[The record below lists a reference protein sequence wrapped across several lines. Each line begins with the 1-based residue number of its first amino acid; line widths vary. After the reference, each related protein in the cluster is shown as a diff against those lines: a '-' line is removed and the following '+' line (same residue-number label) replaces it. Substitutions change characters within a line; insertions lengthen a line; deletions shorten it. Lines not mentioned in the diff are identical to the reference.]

1 MTRKEFDKLAK
12 FGNGKT
18 CRRARKQEGFNCS
31 ALSKKWRKE
40 VRHEYLRGFSKRA
53 KNIVVDKEF
62 RVSSI
67 ESGAFRECRAESII
81 IADGIQMYGG
91 HRSPLYLGRDR
102 DFPAPTEIFAGCA
115 RLKTVRLSTVEFNLT
130 YDGTDAHFKLG
141 EGTFRDCVSL
151 EEIFIPPCVDEIGAS
166 AFEGCKNLKTV
177 TIPTV
182 KKIDKRAFW
191 GCKSLS
197 QLKVRADCQI
207 EPHALPKK
215 CQVERFSISDER
227 DMRDF
232 KAVCYSN
239 RPKRGDFDLKI
250 EKIDGKNVLTAV
262 GDKISEFVEIPASV
276 QVIGE
281 RAFADCW
288 QVENVTVPSSVEIIG
303 EEAFAN
309 CENLRVITLN
319 DGLKTVGKRAFYY
332 CKKLPDIQFPFTVQ
346 SIDDKALYGC
356 SALSS
361 VELAEGLVS
370 LGSEVFEYAVIEEIA
385 LPSTLASIHTYAFA
399 GCRKLKRIRISR
411 KVYDK
416 HRWLLPKDVQYDVYD
431 TPSQPQQPSKPI
443 QSAAPQPTPSTT
455 VTPPVK
461 NYDFDFKIVRGVLHE
476 VGDKV
481 DEHAVIPDGVTSI
494 ADEACRGNSKL
505 VSVVIPNSVKKI
517 GIYAFAK
524 CKNLKEVTLPD
535 KLTVIPKGAFEEC
548 TALTTVHYPSALK
561 TVGEHAFYNCHSLE
575 DTELPDTLI
584 RIGSRAFYHVRA
596 SAVFIP
602 ATCKYFG
609 AYAIVG
615 SSKIIGG
622 VNVAAEKKRKIEE
635 KHRQEEELRK
645 RQQEAYFTKL
655 VQEQDERWN
664 QYQLRLQKEQ
674 EERRRQKEESERRA
688 REEAERKAR
697 EEKERKERE
706 ERERKARE
714 EAARKARE
722 AEAARAAAAKPTT
735 STAKPSATSSTST
748 AKPTSTT
755 TTKSYDI
762 ERIVRDY
769 DLKHVPF
776 DEKYFWNHWQWALK
790 GEAHSKPSWA
800 RLGDFF
806 YNGFYFKQNYLYAVL
821 CYKKAGSCDAE
832 QYAHMAE
839 CYHYGKGVARDLEQA
854 FKYYN
859 YAYNRGYDNGTMN
872 MSDEEYDRM
881 MEKSYRRSRMT
892 YDTSKTASRVSIA
905 SLKREIN
912 KILDVM
918 PSLAPPKLF
927 RGETKTYDD
936 YAREVKSEIKWKYT
950 GKGIIFDFDVKLSSL
965 VHRYPEH
972 LSYVPRVT
980 LTITALLDDDFK
992 SLGSVSRSNWDNVD
1006 DVIKELGLQYAVNN
1020 YESDSKVK
1028 WIDGRWVEIGYIR
1041 SLRSDAL
1048 QADSA
1053 SQMGSAYRSF
1063 KFTAGE
1069 IASKTW
1075 DKFIS
1080 EYDIVDDKQNPVHG
1094 FSVVFKHRYK

>member
-31 ALSKKWRKE
+31 ALSKKWREE
-40 VRHEYLRGFSKRA
+40 VKYRYLTGFSKRA

-62 RVSSI
+62 ISSI
-67 ESGAFRECRAESII
+67 ESGAFCDCRAESII

-91 HRSPLYLGRDR
+91 RRRPLYLGRER
-102 DFPAPTEIFAGCA
+102 DFPAPTEIFAGCT

-141 EGTFRDCVSL
+141 EGSFRDCVSL

-177 TIPTV
+177 TMPTV

-250 EKIDGKNVLTAV
+250 EKINGKNVLTAV
-262 GDKISEFVEIPASV
+262 GDKISEFVEIPKSV
-276 QVIGE
+276 QAIGE

-319 DGLKTVGKRAFYY
+319 NGLKTVGERAFYY
-332 CKKLPDIQFPFTVQ
+332 CKRLPDIQFHSTVQ
-346 SIDDKALYGC
+346 NIDDKALYGC

-370 LGSEVFEYAVIEEIA
+370 LGREVFEYAVFEEIT
-385 LPSTLASIHTYAFA
+385 LPSTLASIDNYTFA
-399 GCRKLKRIRISR
+399 GCGNLKRIRIAR
-411 KVYDK
+411 NRYNEYKW
-416 HRWLLPKDVQYDVYD
+416 RLPNGVQYDVYD
-431 TPSQPQQPSKPI
+431 TASEPQHPSKPI
-443 QSAAPQPTPSTT
+443 QSAAPQPTRSAT
-455 VTPPVK
+455 VTPPVE
-461 NYDFDFKIVRGVLHE
+461 NRDFDFNIVRGVLHSI
-476 VGDKV
+476 GDKV

-494 ADEACRGNSKL
+494 ADRACMGNSKV

-517 GIYAFAK
+517 GIYAFAN
-524 CKNLKEVTLPD
+524 CKNLKEVTLPY

-548 TALTTVHYPSALK
+548 TELTTVHYPSALK
-561 TVGEHAFYNCHSLE
+561 TVGEHAFYNCNSLLSS
-575 DTELPDTLI
+575 TLPDSVI
-584 RIGSRAFYHVRA
+584 RIGSRAFYHILADCVYL
-596 SAVFIP
+596 P

-615 SSKIIGG
+615 SSKVIGG
-622 VNVAAEKKRKIEE
+622 VDVAAEKKRKIEE
-635 KHRQEEELRK
+635 KRKHEEEVRQ
-645 RQQEAYFTKL
+645 RQQEAYFTEL
-655 VQEQDERWN
+655 VKEQDERWK
-664 QYQLRLQKEQ
+664 QYQIRLQKEE
-674 EERRRQKEESERRA
+674 EERRRQK
-688 REEAERKAR
+688 EEAERKAR
-697 EEKERKERE
+697 EERERKERE

-722 AEAARAAAAKPTT
+722 AEAARAAAAKAATTSTST
-735 STAKPSATSSTST
+735 STAKPAPTAASTST

-769 DLKHVPF
+769 DIDYKKF
-776 DEKYFWNHWQWALK
+776 DSKLFWLNWEYALK
-790 GEAHSKPSWA
+790 GGSPSYRSWGE
-800 RLGDFF
+800 LGDYF
-806 YNGFYFKQNYLYAVL
+806 YEGYGFKQDYLYAVL
-821 CYKKAGSCDAE
+821 CYKKAGSKGCNAKR
-832 QYAHMAE
+832 YARMGE

-859 YAYNRGYDNGTMN
+859 YAYNYGYDDGTMN
-872 MSDEEYDRM
+872 MSDEEYEKM
-881 MEKSYRRSRMT
+881 MIKEYRRSRMT
-892 YDTSKTASRVSIA
+892 YDTSRTASRISIA

-950 GKGIIFDFDVKLSSL
+950 GKGIIFDFEVKLSSL

-992 SLGSVSRSNWDNVD
+992 SLGRVSTGNWDNVD
-1006 DVIKELGLQYAVNN
+1006 DVIKALGLQYAVNN

-1053 SQMGSAYRSF
+1053 SQMGSAYRNF

-1075 DKFIS
+1075 DEMIS
-1080 EYDIVDDKQNPVHG
+1080 EYDIVDDKQNLVHG